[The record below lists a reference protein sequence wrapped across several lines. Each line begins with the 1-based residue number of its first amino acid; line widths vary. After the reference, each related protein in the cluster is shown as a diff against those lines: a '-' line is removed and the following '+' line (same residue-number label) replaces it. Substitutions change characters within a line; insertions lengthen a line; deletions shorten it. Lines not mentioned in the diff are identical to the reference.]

1 MGSSCNQANIRV
13 SSKTLVIRR
22 SCIFLAQKHSFAFIL
37 FGSALLPFVISQDVY
52 AFRARSCG
60 SPWPCSYEVAQQSS
74 SPALPQSSGNPPP
87 SLQQT
92 IVKTK
97 DSLTNNIA
105 EQSQRVTDLR
115 KTNNAWNIAFV
126 AIGVSMTLLATA
138 LGAVGSA
145 SEKAKART
153 TITIAVI
160 GAIAAASQ
168 TIASKIPVA
177 KRAGEYAKIQAALMS
192 LNYKVKAATTQD
204 ELKSAQAEFEK
215 QIAKIGEA
223 EAAD

>member
-1 MGSSCNQANIRV
+1 MDSNCNHAIIRE
-13 SSKTLVIRR
+13 SSKTLAIRR

-52 AFRARSCG
+52 AFREGSCG
-60 SPWPCSYEVAQQSS
+60 SPWPCNYAVAQQSS
-74 SPALPQSSGNPPP
+74 SPAMPQSSDNPPP

-97 DSLTNNIA
+97 DSLTNNID
-105 EQSQRVTDLR
+105 EQSRRVTGLR

-126 AIGVSMTLLATA
+126 TIGVSMTLLATA

-145 SEKAKART
+145 SEKAKAMT

-168 TIASKIPVA
+168 TIASKIPLA

-204 ELKSAQAEFEK
+204 ELKSVEAEFEK
-215 QIAKIGEA
+215 QMVKIGEV